1 DAQPGGLWEP
11 RIEGARISFVV
22 VDSRDRENEA
32 TLYFEGRVGV
42 DSMEGDVVR
51 SVGNQQVRFKWRAA
65 KL

>member
-1 DAQPGGLWEP
+1 
-11 RIEGARISFVV
+11 

-42 DSMEGDVVR
+42 DSMEGDVAR